1 MSTSVSKFR
10 TSSEAEDALRTLHKK
25 IGLPFNLLCRLAWSR
40 SLRLDQPVD
49 VLHLETTGKEF
60 NRYSVT
66 GDYDGLM
73 KALTT
78 EHAGIKLSDED
89 FFGRYLKAH
98 VDRGT
103 ILLEKELLASESID
117 SFWSTLLAELP
128 PPIQPSS
135 QRSSVATTVINVTVG
150 EEVGTG
156 EPVICPLNTATNP
169 HMAVVGIPGSGKTQ
183 FIKKFLADIRANNPS
198 VNFLFL
204 DYAKGDVAG
213 DQKFVAATNA
223 RVFTLPDKTIP
234 INPFIL
240 NSYDRTTVRFSAE
253 EKVESIS
260 SYEHLGP
267 VQKGLLSRAI
277 EAAYLERTSEDQQY
291 PDFEI
296 VERQLRRLYE
306 EEGRSDDTLT
316 ETLRKLTS
324 FHLFPTLSES
334 NLLGETLYEQ
344 TLIIDLHPLPALRE
358 LVAFFVIEKLY
369 RELKDA
375 QEAEV
380 DSRTGARQL
389 RSILVIDEAHNYL
402 PRNNIFLERLIREM
416 RSKGLAIVLLSQS
429 PDDFDQ
435 RHFDYTELLE
445 FVFVMKCVAT
455 RPQQIQKL
463 IRCRLE
469 TAKTIIPRL
478 ANLAYPE
485 CYTKAL
491 TRSSGEFTHMRAAQF
506 HLSYRNT

>member
-1 MSTSVSKFR
+1 V
-10 TSSEAEDALRTLHKK
+10 EDPIDTVH
-25 IGLPFNLLCRLAWSR
+25 
-40 SLRLDQPVD
+40 LD
-49 VLHLETTGKEF
+49 TTGKEF

-66 GDYDGLM
+66 DKYDALM
-73 KALTT
+73 KALTIH
-78 EHAGIKLSDED
+78 HAGRKLSDEE
-89 FFGRYLKAH
+89 FFSHYFKAH
-98 VDRGT
+98 VDRGVA
-103 ILLEKELLASESID
+103 LLEKELVASSSID
-117 SFWSTLLAELP
+117 QFWSTLLSELP
-128 PPIQPSS
+128 MPTQGDSRTQTGTAS
-135 QRSSVATTVINVTVG
+135 EINLNVG

-156 EPVICPLNTATNP
+156 EPVICPLNRATNP

-183 FIKKFLADIRANNPS
+183 FIKKILADIRTKHPD

-213 DQKFVAATNA
+213 DKRFVDVVNA
-223 RVFTLPDKTIP
+223 RVYTLPEKTIP
-234 INPFIL
+234 INPFVL
-240 NSYDRTTVRFSAE
+240 SSYDRTNIRFSAE

-277 EAAYLERTSEDQQY
+277 EAAYEERAGEDQPY

-296 VERQLRRLYE
+296 VERRLLQLYE
-306 EEGRSDDTLT
+306 EEGKSEDTLT
-316 ETLRKLTS
+316 ETMRKLTS

-334 NLLGETLYEQ
+334 SLFSEALFEQ
-344 TLIIDLHPLPALRE
+344 TLIIDLHLLPALRE

-375 QEAEV
+375 SESEV
-380 DSRTGARQL
+380 DARTGARKL
-389 RSILVIDEAHNYL
+389 RTLLVIDEAHNYL
-402 PRNNIFLERLIREM
+402 PMNNIFLERLIREM

-435 RHFDYTELLE
+435 KHFDYTELLE
-445 FVFVMKCVAT
+445 FVFVLKCVAN

-491 TRSSGEFTHMRAAQF
+491 TRSAGEYTHMRASQF
-506 HLSYRNT
+506 HLAYKDR